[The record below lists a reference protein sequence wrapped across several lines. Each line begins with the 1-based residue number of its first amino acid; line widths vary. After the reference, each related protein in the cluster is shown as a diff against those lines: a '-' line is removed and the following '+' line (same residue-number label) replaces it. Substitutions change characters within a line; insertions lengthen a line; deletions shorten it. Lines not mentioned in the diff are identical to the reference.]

1 MAPARVIADSD
12 DSDDDFEL
20 GDSPLKPPTPKVP
33 SGSRSSDPASIATG
47 STDPKF
53 FQEVYTEQQRAAA
66 NETTPNP
73 GQSSAS
79 NEPNIIS
86 AHVKV
91 QTKKDSTTASS
102 LISIE
107 EPMKGHSR
115 AKGKAK
121 VADLDQV
128 TTPGRSISIMP
139 KDMWDVPSSPAGNQA
154 APFYVSATARTPRSN
169 TKRKRETAI
178 DFTSPLAIGM
188 PSQGSTQP
196 FDITPAARRNAGS
209 VHEIKRSRHESLG
222 PLGPAEDDID
232 MVVAPD
238 DVDVPSF
245 TDLVSG
251 QKPISLCIEPQTLS
265 ASQRLE
271 YQYRSVNPSPEDQG
285 PVPTQPFPN
294 LPATAR
300 SSGATTIAYSTPSQT
315 RVVGLPP
322 VPLAD
327 HTTLDTVPEQTQ
339 QASFSVQHLEATVD
353 LQSSPDIISA
363 APARRKSDKPDC
375 SFPKTAEAHQGHE
388 KWETDGIAF
397 PDETYRPRL
406 SRRRGSD
413 ACWQDQAENLE
424 ETDVPVADMGPAAQL
439 PAEEPA
445 PASAAKTKKRGR
457 PKKSDAAAVVPTVT
471 AVASV
476 SPQASELCDVAKDL
490 IGADVAADVVADVA
504 AVTPQPKKK
513 RGRPRKTNKAT
524 AVSTQQEAEAQPTS
538 EAVNPR
544 DSSQAEAALGEKH
557 TKEMQPGGMAKSIR
571 GRRGDDKQDPVDSA
585 IETLSTGDGPQA
597 EDETLVLQSMASNAA
612 LKRGSEGPG
621 PEITAL
627 ELKAMADKNVP
638 VNEQGKAEAGGKA
651 DKKKTLTMPASSTG
665 KPIYRVGLSR
675 KSRIAPLLKSLRK

>member
-1 MAPARVIADSD
+1 MALARVIADSD

-66 NETTPNP
+66 IETTTIP
-73 GQSSAS
+73 GQSLAF

-86 AHVKV
+86 PHVKV
-91 QTKKDSTTASS
+91 QVKQDTTTASS
-102 LISIE
+102 PISIA
-107 EPMKGHSR
+107 EPIKDHIR

-121 VADLDQV
+121 VADLAQV
-128 TTPGRSISIMP
+128 TTPGRRISTMP

-154 APFYVSATARTPRSN
+154 APVFVSATVRTPRSN
-169 TKRKRETAI
+169 TKRKRETTI
-178 DFTSPLAIGM
+178 DLTSPLAIGM

-196 FDITPAARRNAGS
+196 FDITPATRRNAGS
-209 VHEIKRSRHESLG
+209 VHEIKRSRHENLG
-222 PLGPAEDDID
+222 PSGPAEDDID
-232 MVVAPD
+232 MVVVPD
-238 DVDVPSF
+238 DVGVPSF

-251 QKPISLCIEPQTLS
+251 QKPVSLCIEPQTLS

-271 YQYRSVNPSPEDQG
+271 YQYHSVNPSPEDQG
-285 PVPTQPFPN
+285 PVPTQPFST

-315 RVVGLPP
+315 RVVGLPL

-339 QASFSVQHLEATVD
+339 QASFPTQHLEAIVE

-363 APARRKSDKPDC
+363 APARRKRDRSDC
-375 SFPKTAEAHQGHE
+375 SLPKTAEAHEGRE

-397 PDETYRPRL
+397 LDETYRPRL
-406 SRRRGSD
+406 SQRRGSD

-424 ETDVPVADMGPAAQL
+424 ETDMPVADMGPAAQL
-439 PAEEPA
+439 PTEEPA
-445 PASAAKTKKRGR
+445 PASTAKTKKRGR
-457 PKKSDAAAVVPTVT
+457 PKKSHAAAVVPTVT
-471 AVASV
+471 AVVPV
-476 SPQASELCDVAKDL
+476 SPQASESCDVAKDL
-490 IGADVAADVVADVA
+490 IGADVAVDVA
-504 AVTPQPKKK
+504 AGTPQTKK

-524 AVSTQQEAEAQPTS
+524 AVSTQQEAEAQPIV
-538 EAVNPR
+538 EAANPS
-544 DSSQAEAALGEKH
+544 DSSQAETAMDEKH
-557 TKEMQPGGMAKSIR
+557 TKEMQPCERAKSIR
-571 GRRGDDKQDPVDSA
+571 GRRGDKKQDPVDSVV
-585 IETLSTGDGPQA
+585 ETSTGDGPQA
-597 EDETLVLQSMASNAA
+597 RDGSLVLQPVASNAA
-612 LKRGSEGPG
+612 LKLCSEGLG
-621 PEITAL
+621 PEIAAP
-627 ELKAMADKNVP
+627 ELKAMADKTVS
-638 VNEQGKAEAGGKA
+638 VNEQVKAEAVGKA
-651 DKKKTLTMPASSTG
+651 DKKKTPTMPASSTG